1 MKKNIGCLGYLLLA
15 GFLFFLVLNINYYRS
30 DNFKIPAFGKSHRGM
45 ITSIDSSQANYQNY
59 TFTYNIKLEDNA
71 AKIIQ
76 IKKITRRSIQ
86 HISERVIVKS
96 LDGKYDFT
104 FSVESVLFMV
114 VFGFI
119 LILSGF
125 FLIRFIKN

>member
-1 MKKNIGCLGYLLLA
+1 MFNKIGLLEILSAFVFLLFLLLS
-15 GFLFFLVLNINYYRS
+15 LNYYRS

-45 ITSIDSSQANYQNY
+45 ITSIDSVQANYQNY
-59 TFTYNIKLEDNA
+59 TFTYNVKLENDA
-71 AKIIQ
+71 KKIIQ
-76 IKKITRRSIQ
+76 IEKITRRSLK
-86 HISERVIVKS
+86 HISERVKVKF
-96 LDGKYDFT
+96 LDGKYDFA
-104 FSVESVLFMV
+104 FSIESVLFMV